1 MRKVI
6 FFPGIGTAYSLSKE
20 QKNSIDIYPETVPA
34 LRFLS
39 RRGYEFVLITSDYS
53 EFRKF
58 RTALKDKNIP
68 LFNLNLEKTSLP
80 LFAQRHT
87 ISCAESVLIT
97 DGLYLKQFLERQF
110 RIILVLSG
118 NGVCTL
124 SALNGN
130 TDEQLADICKN
141 IYAAAFSIALYN

>member
-6 FFPGIGTAYSLSKE
+6 FFPGIGTVYSLSKE
-20 QKNSIDIYPETVPA
+20 QKHSIDIYPETVPA
-34 LRFLS
+34 LRFLAC
-39 RRGYEFVLITSDYS
+39 RGYEFVLINSDYS

-80 LFAQRHT
+80 LFIQRHM
-87 ISCAESVLIT
+87 ISREESVLIT
-97 DGLYLKQFLERQF
+97 DGLYIKQFLEKQLRV
-110 RIILVLSG
+110 ILVLSG

-130 TDEQLADICKN
+130 VDGHLADICKN